1 MPIRFFEEETKFK
14 LSSKN
19 KYKKWLTLIAK
30 QEGTSIGNLN
40 YIFCSDEYLHEI
52 NLRYLNHDTYTDII
66 TFDQRE
72 EPCKISGEIYISIDR
87 VAENA
92 TVFQEPFEK
101 ELNRVI
107 SHGLLHLC
115 GYLDKNE
122 QDQKKM
128 RDREDE
134 SLRTLLTIDT

>member
-30 QEGTSIGNLN
+30 QEGNSIGNLN

-72 EPCKISGEIYISIDR
+72 EPYKISGEIYISIDR
-87 VAENA
+87 VKENA
-92 TVFQEPFEK
+92 TVFQETFEK

>member
-1 MPIRFFEEETKFK
+1 MAIRFFEEEIKFNLK
-14 LSSKN
+14 HKN
-19 KYKKWLTLIAK
+19 SYKKWLKAIAK
-30 QEGTSIGNLN
+30 AEGFKIVELN

-72 EPCKISGEIYISIDR
+72 KENEISGEIYVSLDR
-87 VAENA
+87 VKENA
-92 TVFQEPFEK
+92 LSLKEEFAK

-115 GYLDKNE
+115 GYTDKSNSDK
-122 QDQKKM
+122 QKM
-128 RDREDE
+128 RLKEDE
-134 SLRTLLTIDT
+134 AITKLKELIK